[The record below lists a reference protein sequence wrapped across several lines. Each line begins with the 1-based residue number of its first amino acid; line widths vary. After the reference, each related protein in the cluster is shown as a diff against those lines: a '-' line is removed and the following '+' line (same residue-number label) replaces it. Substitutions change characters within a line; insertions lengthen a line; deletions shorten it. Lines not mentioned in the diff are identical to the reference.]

1 MLLVYT
7 HKITPRLTY
16 IFKHIFENM
25 LNIEIGFTAKVDV
38 FVAHSGPKF
47 SYTNKP
53 LGDEFFIASHT
64 LLFEQGVINQ
74 NLKIQKW
81 EDMPIFFVTNK
92 NGLFP
97 FDIFASSFFLL
108 TRYEEALPHIKT
120 DLGYFNFLDSIAY
133 KYNFLE
139 KPIIDIWV
147 FKLYKI
153 MSKRFEEISQ
163 SLHGR
168 PSKEILLEVHIPYK
182 YLHHSFLMIFGN
194 FFSSIWKINLRDLV
208 HQILVL
214 LRIKKDPYDSF
225 DSWNEL
231 FENSSLN
238 PKVFFLFAKNSSY
251 QSTFS
256 IFNFNYRRIIKGIG
270 DYFNLGILASV
281 QAQLFPNEQLKKEKK
296 DFQDV
301 THKTITC
308 IRFSNGIRDVTLDY
322 ENLSNNEFNNDYSMG
337 YLNQIGFRAGTATP
351 YNFYDISNEFQ
362 LPLKIHP
369 IFANEKGIKKIESS
383 DPFEK
388 LGKYYD
394 CLPLPCGKLTIVL
407 NNKFLQ
413 PNKTNNTFHK
423 GFLDYIND

>member
-25 LNIEIGFTAKVDV
+25 LKIEISFTDKVEV
-38 FVAHSGPKF
+38 FVSHSGPKF

-74 NLKIQKW
+74 NIEIQKW

-108 TRYEEALPHIKT
+108 TRYEEALPHVKT
-120 DLGYFNFLDSIAY
+120 DLGHFNFLDSIAY

-139 KPIIDIWV
+139 EPIIDFWV
-147 FKLYKI
+147 FKFYKI
-153 MSKRFEEISQ
+153 LSKSFEEINKP
-163 SLHGR
+163 LHGR
-168 PSKEILLEVHIPYK
+168 PSKELLLEVHHPYK
-182 YLHHSFLMIFGN
+182 YRHQSFLMILGD
-194 FFSSIWKINLRDLV
+194 FFSSIWKINIRDLV
-208 HQILVL
+208 YQILVL
-214 LRIKKDPYDSF
+214 LRIKEDPYDSF
-225 DSWNEL
+225 NTWNEL
-231 FENSSLN
+231 FENSTLN
-238 PKVFFLFAKNSSY
+238 PKVFFLFAKSSSY
-251 QSTFS
+251 QSSFS
-256 IFNFNYRRIIKGIG
+256 IFNFNYRRIIKEIG

-281 QAQLFPNEQLKKEKK
+281 QAQFFPNEQLKKEKK
-296 DFQDV
+296 NFQDV
-301 THKTITC
+301 THNTISS

-362 LPLKIHP
+362 LPLKLHP
-369 IFANEKGIKKIESS
+369 IFANEKGIEKIDSS
-383 DPFEK
+383 NPFEK
-388 LGKYYD
+388 LDKY
-394 CLPLPCGKLTIVL
+394 CESLPLPCGKLTIVL
-407 NNKFLQ
+407 SNKFLQ
-413 PNKTNNTFHK
+413 LTKINNNLNK

>member
-25 LNIEIGFTAKVDV
+25 LNIEIGFTVKVDV

-147 FKLYKI
+147 LKFYNIL
-153 MSKRFEEISQ
+153 SKSFEEITEPV
-163 SLHGR
+163 HGR

-182 YLHHSFLMIFGN
+182 YIHHSFLIILSN
-194 FFSSIWKINLRDLV
+194 FFSSIWKINIRDLV

-225 DSWNEL
+225 DTWNEL
-231 FENSSLN
+231 FENSSFN
-238 PKVFFLFAKNSSY
+238 PKVFFLFAKSSSY

-256 IFNFNYRRIIKGIG
+256 IFNLNYRRIIKKIG
-270 DYFNLGILASV
+270 DYFNLGILVSV

-296 DFQDV
+296 IFQDV
-301 THKTITC
+301 THNTISC
-308 IRFSNGIRDVTLDY
+308 VRFSNGIRDVTLDY

-362 LPLKIHP
+362 LPLKVHP

-388 LGKYYD
+388 LDKYYD
-394 CLPLPCGKLTIVL
+394 SLPLPSGKLTIVL
-407 NNKFLQ
+407 NNKFFQLT
-413 PNKTNNTFHK
+413 KTNNTYYK